1 MGSTC
6 EKFLGRYLDM
16 NNMVDFFEKIFK
28 YLHLPPSVSIV
39 IFGISF
45 PSLAYWIT
53 TLPFVEAFNTNLSTW
68 FPIITALVY
77 LGSLIYIPKGK
88 LNKNNICL
96 MLVMHSPKDHELL
109 QGSIFH
115 PLDSGVSDLHFVTPR
130 LFARLFFNYITST
143 NNISTI
149 KNLYMRY
156 VHRRSMSSLIVG
168 GDIRCIA
175 EQNKLLYKFHIDFM
189 SLSDTKEH
197 LSYGHI
203 SAFSETVH
211 SFKSIKEVIDLYIR
225 FIQETSKPPS
235 YDTLLNI
242 SKYLHKISEIEKSG
256 LFDKESIEI
265 LSPAFS
271 LTIKYFSD
279 FTPNSNPPNYST
291 NLELWKICD
300 LILHSNSELSVELI
314 SFYHSFIFE
323 AHDDKVLNFLAEHFT
338 IQNFDFNDTH
348 SNHILCQIEKAYCY
362 LILGDWEKAMNV
374 LKNVYGNASFE
385 SNLSSFK
392 NSLKQPCAT
401 EYTQLLDVLF
411 DICKSDNKSAKKAL
425 KSLIKQNP
433 YGMATQILN
442 QI

>member
-1 MGSTC
+1 
-6 EKFLGRYLDM
+6 M
-16 NNMVDFFEKIFK
+16 NNVVDFFEKIFK
-28 YLHLPPSVSIV
+28 YLHLPPLVTIV

-53 TLPFVEAFNTNLSTW
+53 TLPFLEALNANLSTW

-115 PLDSGVSDLHFVTPR
+115 PLDSGVSDLHFVPPT
-130 LFARLFFNYITST
+130 LFARLFFNHITST
-143 NNISTI
+143 NNTSTI

-156 VHRRSMSSLIVG
+156 IHHRSMSSLIVG

-189 SLSDTKEH
+189 SLSDTKEQ

-235 YDTLLNI
+235 NDTLLNI

-265 LSPAFS
+265 LSLALS
-271 LTIKYFSD
+271 LTIKYLSNFSQ
-279 FTPNSNPPNYST
+279 NNNPPNYST
-291 NLELWKICD
+291 KFELWKICD
-300 LILHSNSELSVELI
+300 LILRSNLEISVELI
-314 SFYHSFIFE
+314 SFYHSFIVE
-323 AHDDKVLNFLAEHFT
+323 AHNDRDLNFLAEHFT
-338 IQNFDFNDTH
+338 IQNYDFNDTH

-362 LILGDWEKAMNV
+362 LILGDWKKAMNV
-374 LKNVYGNASFE
+374 LKSVYRNTSFE

-401 EYTQLLDVLF
+401 DYTQLLDVLY
-411 DICKSDNKSAKKAL
+411 DICKGDDKSARKTLKA
-425 KSLIKQNP
+425 LIKQNHCD
-433 YGMATQILN
+433 MAIQILN
-442 QI
+442 QIKKANLQL